1 MASVTAANEFASFA
15 IYHQTKM
22 AEDVEKNAYI
32 HFVVERDFKE
42 ALQGSKRSRKT

>member
-1 MASVTAANEFASFA
+1 
-15 IYHQTKM
+15 M

-42 ALQGSKRSRKT
+42 VSVVGRRKSKNNRKADFRNMKEKLESSVR